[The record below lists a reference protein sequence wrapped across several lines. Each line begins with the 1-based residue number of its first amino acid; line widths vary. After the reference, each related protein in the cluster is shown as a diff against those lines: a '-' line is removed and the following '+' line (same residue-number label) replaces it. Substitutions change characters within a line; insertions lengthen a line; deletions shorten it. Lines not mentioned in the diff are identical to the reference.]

1 MRRSATTALAAIG
14 VLTAIGLGTACGPP
28 STPPPPG
35 SPAVVVEGPVY
46 ALDTVVV
53 RGAGCDPNIPT
64 GVRLAVWPIGTQNYT
79 ELHAMGHS
87 QSAVQ
92 PDGTVSATFLTSVLA
107 AGSYYASLVCT
118 GAIETN
124 PATSMTVVAGLAP
137 QASVTVT
144 SARPGGTAVLTA
156 RQLRAIRPRRDP
168 GLERGS
174 RVHRRASASTA
185 RRGPMAPSS
194 RPSWCRPTPPRG
206 PTTSPW
212 TAAAIRPRPP
222 TATCR

>member
-1 MRRSATTALAAIG
+1 M
-14 VLTAIGLGTACGPP
+14 
-28 STPPPPG
+28 
-35 SPAVVVEGPVY
+35 VVEGPVY

-156 RQLRAIRPRRDP
+156 RHCGRSAHGEIQ
-168 GLERGS
+168 
-174 RVHRRASASTA
+174 ASARVTGPSTSFSFNGTTRA
-185 RRGPMAPSS
+185 DGTVEQAFVVPAN
-194 RPSWCRPTPPRG
+194 
-206 PTTSPW
+206 TSPGTYNVTLTCGRNPAQ
-212 TAAAIRPRPP
+212 TANGHLQV
-222 TATCR
+222 T